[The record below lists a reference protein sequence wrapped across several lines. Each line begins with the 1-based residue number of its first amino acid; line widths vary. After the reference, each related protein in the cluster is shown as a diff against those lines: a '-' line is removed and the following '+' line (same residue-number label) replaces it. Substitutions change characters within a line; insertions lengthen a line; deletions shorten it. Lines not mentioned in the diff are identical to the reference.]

1 MNSSLT
7 MSNVYYLPARVTREV
22 PAPTKRKA
30 ATPWARMQRAWWR
43 LSFMT
48 AEICSIVR
56 RRGRHLFVDDDAI
69 VLGRMAEL
77 TERQIPSLGPAR
89 IIDFE
94 SARRRLRTQAV

>member
-7 MSNVYYLPARVTREV
+7 MSNVYYLPARVTRET
-22 PAPTKRKA
+22 PSSRTPRKA
-30 ATPWARMQRAWWR
+30 TAWARMQRAWWR
-43 LSFMT
+43 LSFMI

-56 RRGRHLFVDDDAI
+56 RRGRHLFLDDDAI

-77 TERQIPSLGPAR
+77 TERSIPSLGPAR

-94 SARRRLRTQAV
+94 SARRRLRVQAV

>member
-1 MNSSLT
+1 MNSPLT
-7 MSNVYYLPARVTREV
+7 MSNVYYLPARVTRET
-22 PAPTKRKA
+22 PSRTARK

-48 AEICSIVR
+48 AEIFSIVR

-77 TERQIPSLGPAR
+77 TERSNSLGPAR

>member
-1 MNSSLT
+1 MNSPLT
-7 MSNVYYLPARVTREV
+7 MSNVYYLPARVTRET
-22 PAPTKRKA
+22 PSRTARK
-30 ATPWARMQRAWWR
+30 ATPWARLQRAWWR

-48 AEICSIVR
+48 AEIFSIVR

-77 TERQIPSLGPAR
+77 TERSNSFGPAR

>member
-7 MSNVYYLPARVTREV
+7 MSNVYYLPARVTRE
-22 PAPTKRKA
+22 
-30 ATPWARMQRAWWR
+30 TPARMQRKAAPWARVQRAWGR
-43 LSFMT
+43 LTFMT

-77 TERQIPSLGPAR
+77 TERSIPSLGPAR

-94 SARRRLRTQAV
+94 SARRRLRTQVV

>member
-7 MSNVYYLPARVTREV
+7 LSNVYYLPARVARET
-22 PAPTKRKA
+22 PSARRPRKTA
-30 ATPWARMQRAWWR
+30 AWARVQRAWWR
-43 LSFMT
+43 LSFMA

-56 RRGRHLFVDDDAI
+56 RRGRHLFLDDDAI

-77 TERQIPSLGPAR
+77 TERPVSRGPAR

-94 SARRRLRTQAV
+94 SARDRLRPAAV

>member
-1 MNSSLT
+1 MNSPLT
-7 MSNVYYLPARVTREV
+7 MSNVYYLPARVTRET
-22 PAPTKRKA
+22 PSLTPRK
-30 ATPWARMQRAWWR
+30 ATPWARVQRAWWR

-48 AEICSIVR
+48 AEIFSIVR

-77 TERQIPSLGPAR
+77 TESSTSFGPAR

>member
-1 MNSSLT
+1 MNSPLT
-7 MSNVYYLPARVTREV
+7 MSNVYYLPARVTRET
-22 PAPTKRKA
+22 PSRTARK
-30 ATPWARMQRAWWR
+30 ATPWARLQRAWWR

-48 AEICSIVR
+48 AEIFSIVR

-77 TERQIPSLGPAR
+77 TERSNSSGPAR

>member
-1 MNSSLT
+1 MNSLLT
-7 MSNVYYLPARVTREV
+7 TSNVYYLPARVTRDT
-22 PAPTKRKA
+22 PPRTARK
-30 ATPWARMQRAWWR
+30 ATPWARAQRAWWR
-43 LSFMT
+43 LSFMA
-48 AEICSIVR
+48 AEIFSIVR

-77 TERQIPSLGPAR
+77 TERSNSFGPAR

>member
-7 MSNVYYLPARVTREV
+7 MSNVYYLPARVTRET
-22 PAPTKRKA
+22 PSSRTPRKA
-30 ATPWARMQRAWWR
+30 TAWARMQRAWWR

-56 RRGRHLFVDDDAI
+56 RRGRHLFLDDDAI

-77 TERQIPSLGPAR
+77 TERPISYGPAR
-89 IIDFE
+89 IIDFD
-94 SARRRLRTQAV
+94 SARRRLRPQPV

>member
-1 MNSSLT
+1 MNSPLT
-7 MSNVYYLPARVTREV
+7 TSNVYYLPARVTRET
-22 PAPTKRKA
+22 PSRTPRKA
-30 ATPWARMQRAWWR
+30 APWARVQRAWWR

-48 AEICSIVR
+48 AEIFSIVR

-77 TERQIPSLGPAR
+77 TERSNSLGPAR